1 MKKLILISLI
11 AFVLVIIGCV
21 NGQFGI
27 VTVTNQQI
35 EVNDTN
41 SQTIT
46 VNARSTQI
54 ELSNTNVQVFG
65 RMPGNDFEM
74 IYQVNIAFRN
84 EFVSEVNHVFQ
95 INTIQNRRF
104 EVGEGYQIFAMV
116 DVFNRY
122 GERNE
127 ETFITE
133 TVTLNIE

>member
-95 INTIQNRRF
+95 IDN
-104 EVGEGYQIFAMV
+104 VGEGYQIFAMV